1 MSFKLRNI
9 NEVFGFS
16 KEYST
21 GDYKVVEKNL
31 GKNTLGTIN
40 PNGVIE
46 IEENMSKALKRKAV
60 KHELDHLRQMKSG
73 ELRFDHNNYYY
84 KADPFSQIQVIPNSQ
99 INTNDRDLPWEKDA
113 HH

>member
-21 GDYKVVEKNL
+21 GDYKVVEKDL

-46 IEENMSKALKRKAV
+46 IE
-60 KHELDHLRQMKSG
+60 Q
-73 ELRFDHNNYYY
+73 
-84 KADPFSQIQVIPNSQ
+84 NSE
-99 INTNDRDLPWEKDA
+99 INTNDRNLPWEKDA

>member
-46 IEENMSKALKRKAV
+46 IEQNMSKALKRKAV

-84 KADPFSQIQVIPNSQ
+84 KPDPFSQIQVIPNSQ
-99 INTNDRDLPWEKDA
+99 INTHDRDLPWEKDA